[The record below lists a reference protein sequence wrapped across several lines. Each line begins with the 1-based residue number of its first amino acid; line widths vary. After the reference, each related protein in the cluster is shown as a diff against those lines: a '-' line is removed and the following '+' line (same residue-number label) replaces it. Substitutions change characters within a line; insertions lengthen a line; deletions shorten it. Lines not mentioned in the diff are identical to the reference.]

1 MQITRATDY
10 AVRVM
15 VYLASLP
22 PDRKAPLGELA
33 EATSVR
39 DNFLSKILQRLVR
52 NGLISSHRGTGGGFR
67 LSVTPDNLT
76 LLQVVEAIEG
86 KIALNICLSE
96 WQSCPLQS
104 QCAVY
109 PVWQKADAYVE
120 VQNLFDIRYVATSY
134 SAPSPQ
140 AFGTPL
146 TVFGGLRIR
155 LE

>member
-109 PVWQKADAYVE
+109 PVWQKAQSALSQELAGVTIAE
-120 VQNLFDIRYVATSY
+120 LAARTTETSR
-134 SAPSPQ
+134 SLDEIPAGRTNK
-140 AFGTPL
+140 A
-146 TVFGGLRIR
+146 
-155 LE
+155 